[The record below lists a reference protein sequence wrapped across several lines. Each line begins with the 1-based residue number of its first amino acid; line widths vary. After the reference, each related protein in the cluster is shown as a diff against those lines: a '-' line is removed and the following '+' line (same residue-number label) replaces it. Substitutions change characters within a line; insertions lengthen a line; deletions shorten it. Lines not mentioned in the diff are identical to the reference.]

1 MIDFVLRLIRES
13 LIDGD
18 FGHNMRLLQNT
29 ADVLPDIQTIIQK
42 ADQIRQ
48 KDRTKKPPIGRRLKN
63 SVANVNKK
71 FSKSFDSLRSSQSR
85 DSTGDSFENVV
96 KKRFSSFRKLV

>member
-1 MIDFVLRLIRES
+1 
-13 LIDGD
+13 
-18 FGHNMRLLQNT
+18 MRLLQNT

-71 FSKSFDSLRSSQSR
+71 FSKSFDSLRSQSR
-85 DSTGDSFENVV
+85 DSTGDSIENVV

>member
-71 FSKSFDSLRSSQSR
+71 FSKSFDSLRSQSR
-85 DSTGDSFENVV
+85 DSTGDSFENV